1 MVSVSVDHYSQA
13 SPIPACVINLATFR
27 LSAFGEPLPLQ
38 TSFMHAPLQQLDN
51 LRRRKLGDV
60 ICDNSDIPATLEK
73 VLRADS
79 GFQACDYR
87 RRENAI
93 QLDLFA

>member
-1 MVSVSVDHYSQA
+1 MLHSE
-13 SPIPACVINLATFR
+13 
-27 LSAFGEPLPLQ
+27 AFGGSPPI
-38 TSFMHAPLQQLDN
+38 ADVICACPLQQLDN

-60 ICDNSDIPATLEK
+60 ICDNSGLPATLEK

-79 GFQACDYR
+79 GFQACDFR

>member
-1 MVSVSVDHYSQA
+1 M
-13 SPIPACVINLATFR
+13 P
-27 LSAFGEPLPLQ
+27 
-38 TSFMHAPLQQLDN
+38 TSFVHTPQLDN

-60 ICDNSDIPATLEK
+60 ICDNSGIPATLER

-87 RRENAI
+87 RKENAI